1 MPINPEQNPEI
12 YRGVTEE
19 KQRAEKLAPAPPFF
33 LVFDPGEWELGDIDG
48 APVWLPSLAVLW
60 EVPGVNNV
68 RSTRNGPDSSLAR
81 LKVEEQGRT
90 VLPQSLGYVKRLR
103 ARGGRWHHC
112 LTWDHTRQVGN
123 KTLTRHDDQG
133 YNRWRQELIE
143 NGTIP
148 TPDPDVLEIT
158 IERLSDRVRRHASR
172 ANIPGVKAKLDV
184 DQARLN
190 RARQAIEDLTAPPP
204 KGNRKTK
211 AAK

>member
-143 NGTIP
+143 NDTIP
-148 TPDPDVLEIT
+148 KPDPDVLEIT

-184 DQARLN
+184 DQARLD